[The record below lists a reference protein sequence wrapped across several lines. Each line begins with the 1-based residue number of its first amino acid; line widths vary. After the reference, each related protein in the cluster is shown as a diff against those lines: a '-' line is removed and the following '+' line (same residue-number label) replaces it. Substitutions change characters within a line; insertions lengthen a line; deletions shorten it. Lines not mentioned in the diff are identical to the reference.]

1 MSNGYVCIASRS
13 LRLITNGEHFVW
25 LLHHKIQE
33 LRYREKARDLIKCK
47 GKSFFS
53 PSSAT
58 IKSDELFIKRTGI
71 FNSFD
76 DERFA
81 IGRTIRCRY
90 YWPEATDSS
99 LCAGVLGEYAFP
111 VKRKDSGKE
120 ARSIKLRWN
129 ERSRQNAPI
138 IRLTSGSL
146 GSPQVEKRNE
156 TGDVTINREL
166 VPPELFAPPQGKEKQ
181 KQVRGLHPWLT
192 TTTVM
197 HS

>member
-1 MSNGYVCIASRS
+1 MKSTRKNTYEFHAKGKLIKRQYLNIILIPSGAIKIALFIQKECEYSVACQWAIASE
-13 LRLITNGEHFVW
+13 T
-25 LLHHKIQE
+25 
-33 LRYREKARDLIKCK
+33 
-47 GKSFFS
+47 
-53 PSSAT
+53 
-58 IKSDELFIKRTGI
+58 
-71 FNSFD
+71 
-76 DERFA
+76 
-81 IGRTIRCRY
+81 TIRCRH

-99 LCAGVLGEYAFP
+99 LCADVLGEYAFP
-111 VKRKDSGKE
+111 LKRKDSGKE

-166 VPPELFAPPQGKEKQ
+166 VSELFALPRRKAKQ
-181 KQVRGLHPWLT
+181 KQVLAST
-192 TTTVM
+192 TTATTIVM